1 MDAALIPP
9 PEALV
14 AWIRVI
20 AEDAAVGRLADVYRT
35 LVDPDSGRVDN
46 ILKIHSLNFDGLS
59 AHVALYRSAMAGTA
73 GLPKCEREMIALVVS
88 GLNGC
93 HY

>member
-1 MDAALIPP
+1 M
-9 PEALV
+9 

-20 AEDAAVGRLADVYRT
+20 EEDAADGALAAQYRS
-35 LVDPDSGRVDN
+35 LIDPESGRVDN
-46 ILKIHSLNFDGLS
+46 ILKIHSLNLDGLR

-73 GLPKCEREMIALVVS
+73 GLPKLEREMIALVVS

>member
-1 MDAALIPP
+1 M
-9 PEALV
+9 

-20 AEDAAVGRLADVYRT
+20 EEDAAGGELAALYGS
-35 LVDPDSGRVDN
+35 LIDPASGSVDN
-46 ILKIHSLNFDGLS
+46 VLKIHSLNLGGLR
-59 AHVALYRSAMAGTA
+59 AHVALYRSSMAGTA
-73 GLPKCEREMIALVVS
+73 GLPTREREMIALVVS